1 MRIWIRLLKQAIKMI
16 TSTSNKIYKHV
27 KSLYKKKYRQKYNEF
42 VIEGYK
48 LYQEAIKSN
57 LNIKQVIIREGEN
70 FLDECVYFDSK
81 TFNSLSEMNNPEG
94 IICVVSFIEKK
105 DVKSDQILFLE
116 NINDPGNLG
125 TIIRSAEAFGYNK
138 IVLSNNSCDIYNS
151 KTIRSAMGSLFRMNI
166 SYENINVLE
175 KYKSNGFKIYETS
188 LEKNSRSILE
198 IKNKEKHVLI
208 IGNEANGISDEIKK
222 YADEFLII
230 PMDNVTES
238 LNASIAASLSM
249 FYLSKLTN

>member
-1 MRIWIRLLKQAIKMI
+1 
-16 TSTSNKIYKHV
+16 
-27 KSLYKKKYRQKYNEF
+27 
-42 VIEGYK
+42 
-48 LYQEAIKSN
+48 
-57 LNIKQVIIREGEN
+57 
-70 FLDECVYFDSK
+70 
-81 TFNSLSEMNNPEG
+81 
-94 IICVVSFIEKK
+94 
-105 DVKSDQILFLE
+105 
-116 NINDPGNLG
+116 
-125 TIIRSAEAFGYNK
+125 
-138 IVLSNNSCDIYNS
+138 
-151 KTIRSAMGSLFRMNI
+151 MNI